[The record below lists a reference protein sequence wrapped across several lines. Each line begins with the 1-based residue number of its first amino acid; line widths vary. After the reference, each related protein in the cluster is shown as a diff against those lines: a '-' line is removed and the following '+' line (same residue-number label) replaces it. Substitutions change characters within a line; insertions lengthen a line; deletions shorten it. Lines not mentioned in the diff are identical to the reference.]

1 MKNQY
6 SNLNFQPALRVWR
19 SRFATAMACWLLCF
33 GTSGLFA
40 QKITPEKYINTW
52 KNLAISE
59 MKRSGIPASI
69 TLAQGMLESGNGNSP
84 LAVKS
89 NNHFGIK
96 CHGWEGKEIFH
107 DDDEAGEC
115 FRHYKNAKESYL
127 DHTDFLMS
135 RSRYAFLFEYK
146 PTDYKNWA
154 KGLSKAGYATDP
166 QYAQKLIDRIES
178 YELYQYDTGV
188 KVAKK
193 TTRQT
198 TTVPKNQTAQ
208 TAGAGDDF
216 GSFNVERHPLKQNNK
231 TDYIL
236 AKEGDTYTSLSDEL
250 DMMPWQLP
258 KYNDAKATDELHGGQ
273 IVYLQPKRRKAERGR
288 ETHRVDEGETMYDI
302 SQKYAVKL
310 SRLYTLNRIDN
321 GTQPKAGDVV
331 NLRKK
336 KKK

>member
-6 SNLNFQPALRVWR
+6 ANLNSQPALRVWR

-52 KNLAISE
+52 KDLAISE

-84 LAVKS
+84 LAVKAH
-89 NNHFGIK
+89 NHFGIK
-96 CHGWEGKEIFH
+96 CHGWEGKEIYQ

-154 KGLSKAGYATDP
+154 KGLSKAGYATNP
-166 QYAQKLIDRIES
+166 QYAQLLIDRIER

-198 TTVPKNQTAQ
+198 IVPKNQTAK

-216 GSFNVERHPLKQNNK
+216 GSFNLDRHPVRQNNK

-236 AKEGDTYTSLSDEL
+236 AKEGDTYISLSDEL
-250 DMMPWQLP
+250 DVMPWQLP
-258 KYNDAKATDELHGGQ
+258 RYNDAKATDEVNDGQ
-273 IVYLQPKRRKAERGR
+273 IVYLQPKRRKAERGK
-288 ETHRVDEGETMYDI
+288 ETHRVDEGETMYDV
-302 SQKYAVKL
+302 SQKYAVRL
-310 SRLYTLNRIDN
+310 SRLYTINRMDE
-321 GTQPKAGDVV
+321 GTQPKSGEVL

-336 KKK
+336 KRK